1 MFRWL
6 KTFFAGPRP
15 KIQTFTYYIPAPPP
29 RKSGYREKE
38 FDGLFYEFINKGYE
52 IISLQTQAHTGVN
65 QCGMWVI
72 VTVRALTK
80 EAEALNFDDQLMS
93 KLTEND
99 AADLSAPIE
108 DDNGP
113 SIDLPPATDEDE
125 TVEIYQ
131 LNQITAAK
139 MHKRS

>member
-52 IISLQTQAHTGVN
+52 ILSLQTQAHTGVN

-72 VTVRALTK
+72 VTVKALTK
-80 EAEALNFDDQLMS
+80 EAEALNFEDQFITSLRTS
-93 KLTEND
+93 EVDVGND
-99 AADLSAPIE
+99 HLDE
-108 DDNGP
+108 DDGP
-113 SIDLPPATDEDE
+113 SIDLPPATEDDD
-125 TVEIYQ
+125 TVEVYQ

-139 MHKRS
+139 ANKRS